1 MTYAKTT
8 WVNNTSPAINATN
21 LNKMETGIDE
31 IHTVFD
37 TGILIDALWNSVHP
51 FLDENYSNDK
61 GIPTMVE
68 RGLFRGYSMDIWE
81 TPAKPYEE
89 LLFKMRIPH
98 NWDGVTCPWF
108 VAITATTG
116 AEDIGDKYKFQ
127 MEWQSEDILH
137 IMPDTIQ
144 ETVTSEVTLTTTD
157 AWYANIIS
165 FECDATTMVAGQN
178 IQWRLRR
185 VAASSNE
192 VTNEPVIFHWDTRWK
207 TNKIGTV
214 SVQGY

>member
-1 MTYAKTT
+1 MDEFIKRKIY
-8 WVNNTSPAINATN
+8 SPSW
-21 LNKMETGIDE
+21 D
-31 IHTVFD
+31 
-37 TGILIDALWNSVHP
+37 SRHP

-61 GIPTMVE
+61 SIPTMIN

-89 LLFKMRIPH
+89 LLLKMRIPH
-98 NWDGVTCPWF
+98 TWDGITCPWF

-116 AEDIGDKYKFQ
+116 AEDIGDKYQFQ

-137 IMPDTIQ
+137 IIPDTIQ

-157 AWYANIIS
+157 AWYANIIA
-165 FECDATTMVAGQN
+165 FECDCTTMVAGQN

-185 VAASSNE
+185 IAASADE
-192 VTNEPVIFHWDTRWK
+192 VTNEPVVFHWDTRWK
-207 TNKIGTV
+207 MNKLGTV
-214 SVQGY
+214 SIQGYDG